1 MPRAGIGT
9 RDFWATV
16 FHPAPPHEPL
26 ATPAERWGVYST
38 AMSTPGSFKT
48 MPMIT
53 ALSLLV
59 AFALGGCHSAPG
71 VRPMRAQPTVVSGP
85 QGAAQAAGY
94 RVELE
99 VTNPGSE
106 DISLERFDY
115 VFEVDRVGRFEG
127 RWAALRTLPGGA
139 TITMVVPASMPLSA
153 DLAQR
158 VNLDDELRWRIDGG
172 IRYQAPGLLG
182 QILFDAGIRRPT
194 ESFSGSGTFRLVRPE
209 NPADPA
215 GNPDL
220 DEENAPAGTTTD
232 PQGD

>member
-1 MPRAGIGT
+1 
-9 RDFWATV
+9 
-16 FHPAPPHEPL
+16 
-26 ATPAERWGVYST
+26 
-38 AMSTPGSFKT
+38 MSTPGSFKT

>member
-1 MPRAGIGT
+1 M
-9 RDFWATV
+9 
-16 FHPAPPHEPL
+16 APV
-26 ATPAERWGVYST
+26 TPAEPRGVYST
-38 AMSTPGSFKT
+38 SMSTPGRFKP
-48 MPMIT
+48 MPKIT
-53 ALSLLV
+53 APSLLV
-59 AFALGGCHSAPG
+59 AFVLGGCYSAPE
-71 VRPMRAQPTVVSGP
+71 VRPMKAQPTVVSGP
-85 QGAAQAAGY
+85 QGY

-99 VTNPGSE
+99 VTNPSSE
-106 DISLERFDY
+106 DIALERFDY
-115 VFEVDRVGRFEG
+115 VFEVDDVGRFEG

-209 NPADPA
+209 NPADPVE
-215 GNPDL
+215 NL
-220 DEENAPAGTTTD
+220 DVDDENAPVGTTTA
-232 PQGD
+232 PASG